1 MNTGTVVNLD
11 TIVSDRLNALFVAQ
25 AARPP
30 TLDDIDPSQLT
41 PLQRALLVT
50 DGTVTR
56 LIEAY
61 TFSPVE
67 VVPLREAERVLDI
80 EHAWLE
86 LPIGDSVVT
95 REVVLQTP
103 TTDTQAPKIH
113 AYAISQVVYQRLPSS
128 VIEGLKL
135 SAGGLGA
142 LLQRTIWETRRDL
155 LWWGV
160 ERATDLP
167 DAIGHLKSQPFLS
180 RTYRIV
186 AKKDPLMLIT
196 EKFPLDASTLDNYG
210 EF

>member
-1 MNTGTVVNLD
+1 MNTDTNLNSHA
-11 TIVSDRLNALFVAQ
+11 IVSDRLHALFVAQ
-25 AARPP
+25 AAKPS
-30 TLDDIDPSQLT
+30 TLEDIKPSRLT

-67 VVPLREAERVLDI
+67 VVPLRETERTLDI

-86 LPIGDSVVT
+86 LPIGDPVVT

-103 TTDTQAPKIH
+103 ATGMQDPQIH
-113 AYAISQVVYQRLPSS
+113 AYAISHIVYQRLPSS
-128 VIEGLKL
+128 VMEGLKAR
-135 SAGGLGA
+135 AGGLGA

-155 LWWGV
+155 LWWGI

-167 DAIGHLKSQPFLS
+167 DTIGHLESKPFLS
-180 RTYRIV
+180 RTYRVV
-186 AKKDPLMLIT
+186 AKKEPLMLIT
-196 EKFPLDASTLDNYG
+196 EKFPLDESSLEN
-210 EF
+210 

>member
-1 MNTGTVVNLD
+1 MNISTIAGSD
-11 TIVSDRLNALFVAQ
+11 TIISERLNKLFVAQ

-30 TLDDIDPSQLT
+30 TLSDIKPARLT
-41 PLQRALLVT
+41 PFQRALLVT
-50 DGTVTR
+50 DGTVTH

-67 VVPLREAERVLDI
+67 VVPLQETEQASGI

-86 LPIGDSVVT
+86 LPVSDPVVT

-103 TTDTQAPKIH
+103 ATDTQALKIH
-113 AYAISQVVYQRLPSS
+113 AYAISHIVYQRLPSS
-128 VIEGLKL
+128 VVDGLK
-135 SAGGLGA
+135 SRTGGLGT

-160 ERATDLP
+160 EQATGLP
-167 DAIGHLKSQPFLS
+167 DAIGHLESKSFLS
-180 RTYRIV
+180 RTYRVV

-196 EKFPLDASTLDNYG
+196 EKFPLDDSLL
-210 EF
+210 ES

>member
-1 MNTGTVVNLD
+1 MDKGTVTGSD
-11 TIVSDRLNALFVAQ
+11 TIINERLNKLFVAQ

-30 TLDDIDPSQLT
+30 TLDDIDPSRLT

-50 DGTVTR
+50 DGTVTH

-67 VVPLREAERVLDI
+67 VVPLQEAEQASGI

-86 LPIGDSVVT
+86 LPIGNPVVT

-103 TTDTQAPKIH
+103 ATNAQASKIH
-113 AYAISQVVYQRLPSS
+113 AYAISHIVYQRLPMS
-128 VIEGLKL
+128 VVEGLK
-135 SAGGLGA
+135 SRTGGLGV
-142 LLQRTIWETRRDL
+142 LLQRTTWETRRDL

-160 ERATDLP
+160 ERATGLP
-167 DAIGHLKSQPFLS
+167 DAIKHLESKPFLS

-186 AKKDPLMLIT
+186 AKKDPLMVIT
-196 EKFPLDASTLDNYG
+196 EKFPLDEFLLDS
-210 EF
+210 

>member
-1 MNTGTVVNLD
+1 MNTDTKVNSD
-11 TIVSDRLNALFVAQ
+11 AVVSDRLNALFVAQ
-25 AARPP
+25 AARPS
-30 TLDDIDPSQLT
+30 TLEDIKPSQLT
-41 PLQRALLVT
+41 PIQRALLVT

-61 TFSPVE
+61 TFFPVE
-67 VVPLREAERVLDI
+67 VVPLRETERALGI

-86 LPIGDSVVT
+86 LPIGDPVVT

-103 TTDTQAPKIH
+103 ATDTQAPQIH
-113 AYAISQVVYQRLPSS
+113 AYAISHIICQRLPSS
-128 VIEGLKL
+128 VVEGLK
-135 SAGGLGA
+135 SRAGGLGA

-160 ERATDLP
+160 ERATGLP
-167 DAIGHLKSQPFLS
+167 DAIGHLESKPFLS

-196 EKFPLDASTLDNYG
+196 EKFPLDASVLDS
-210 EF
+210 